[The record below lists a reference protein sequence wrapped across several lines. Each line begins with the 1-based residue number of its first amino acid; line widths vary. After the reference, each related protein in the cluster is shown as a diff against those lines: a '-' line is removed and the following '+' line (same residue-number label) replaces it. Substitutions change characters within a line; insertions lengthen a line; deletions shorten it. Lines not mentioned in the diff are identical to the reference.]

1 MVIRQI
7 GVGSLAK
14 ILAALYAFWGFIFGA
29 ILALAAMVGA
39 GIGAGND
46 NAMPVWFGGIFGLA
60 RSSSCRSS
68 TAALALSAARS
79 PPSCTT
85 SSREWSEG
93 SWSKPS
99 NAECRMLN
107 VE

>member
-39 GIGAGND
+39 GIGAAND
-46 NAMPVWFGGIFGLA
+46 NAMPVWFGGIFGVGAIIILPILYGIFGA
-60 RSSSCRSS
+60 LGGAL
-68 TAALALSAARS
+68 TAV
-79 PPSCTT
+79 
-85 SSREWSEG
+85 
-93 SWSKPS
+93 
-99 NAECRMLN
+99 MYN
-107 VE
+107 VVAGMVGGLVVETE

>member
-46 NAMPVWFGGIFGLA
+46 NAMPVWFGGIFGAGAIIILPILYGCFGA
-60 RSSSCRSS
+60 LGGAL
-68 TAALALSAARS
+68 TAV
-79 PPSCTT
+79 
-85 SSREWSEG
+85 
-93 SWSKPS
+93 
-99 NAECRMLN
+99 MYN
-107 VE
+107 VVAGMVGGLLVETE

>member
-39 GIGAGND
+39 GTGAGTD
-46 NAMPVWFGGIFGLA
+46 NGMPVWLGGMFGVGAIIILPILYGCFGALGGA
-60 RSSSCRSS
+60 L
-68 TAALALSAARS
+68 TAV
-79 PPSCTT
+79 
-85 SSREWSEG
+85 
-93 SWSKPS
+93 
-99 NAECRMLN
+99 MYN
-107 VE
+107 VVAGMVGGLVVETE